1 MVCNIG
7 CELHVAIDLLKLQMS
22 GTFPHAIFYNLVIV
36 QHPLGW
42 PCHHWLILVGA
53 LINGTMTHL
62 DRTEAYCVRCGL
74 LGNAVLDVHQRLDA
88 TAGRA

>member
-1 MVCNIG
+1 M
-7 CELHVAIDLLKLQMS
+7 
-22 GTFPHAIFYNLVIV
+22 
-36 QHPLGW
+36 
-42 PCHHWLILVGA
+42 LVGA

-88 TAGRA
+88 TAGRALYMEQRCSLAPLDVD